1 MDVLPSQRQPPSSSK
16 SSGLSGGSPS
26 TAAAVAAAAAA
37 AAAATS
43 TGVNNRDQQVEKL
56 LKEVKQ
62 LKQKVDILDKENNA
76 LKKSIYDLSARY
88 AASISQGGLSYRP
101 GPFVIDSQEIDSSSV
116 STVNKKAQEMIS
128 KAVQE
133 AGGDIEP
140 FQSIYPHDSRDAKTF
155 ELRYDLKGH
164 TGAVYTVEFSPNG
177 ALLASGSFDKTVRIW
192 DTSAQKEI
200 FCLKAHSLNIS
211 DLAWTPDS
219 TILLSGAY
227 DETCKL
233 WDIENGGGK
242 LTGSYETEG
251 LVQCVGWDFVD
262 SNLFYYGTSR
272 KVLAMVD
279 VRSDGN
285 ASVIRNDSMI
295 NALYTSRDGIH
306 VITGDAQ
313 GMLKTWDMR
322 SRQCISSKLN
332 DESKMPITHISI
344 GRRST
349 DASRRAIND
358 YDEPRYMAVNSYD
371 NLLRVYD
378 RGIDPPK
385 SDLRLVHSLKGFK
398 NKNWPIKSSFYCG
411 SGYNSCIMS
420 KPSVNDS
427 YGDSD
432 LLPNSSDYLFENTVS
447 QEPKEEKSVLL
458 ATGSVD
464 PYAYLYNVGEDSAE
478 LMQQLEGHTDRVYAV
493 QFHPTEPILASCS
506 ADFTVKVW
514 GPSLKHRGKKKA
526 TL

>member
-1 MDVLPSQRQPPSSSK
+1 MDVLPNQRQPPSSSK
-16 SSGLSGGSPS
+16 SSLG
-26 TAAAVAAAAAA
+26 A
-37 AAAATS
+37 
-43 TGVNNRDQQVEKL
+43 GVNRDQQVEKL

-62 LKQKVDILDKENNA
+62 LKQKVDILDKENIA

-101 GPFVIDSQEIDSSSV
+101 GPFVIDNEV
-116 STVNKKAQEMIS
+116 TNTGKAQEMIT

-133 AGGDIEP
+133 AGGDMEP
-140 FQSIYPHDSRDAKTF
+140 FQPVYPHDSRDGKPF
-155 ELRYDLKGH
+155 QLRYELKGH

-192 DTSAQKEI
+192 DTASAQKETL
-200 FCLKAHSLNIS
+200 CLKAHTLNLS
-211 DLAWTPDS
+211 DLAWTSDS
-219 TILLSGAY
+219 SMLLSGAY
-227 DETCKL
+227 DETCKT
-233 WDIENGGGK
+233 WDVESGK
-242 LTGSYETEG
+242 LSSSYDTEG

-262 SNLFYYGTSR
+262 SNIFYYGTSR

-279 VRSDGN
+279 IRSEGN
-285 ASVIRNDSMI
+285 SSVIRNDAMI
-295 NALYTSRDGIH
+295 NTLYASRDGIH

-313 GMLKTWDMR
+313 GMLKVWDVR
-322 SRQCISSKLN
+322 SKQCISSRLN
-332 DESKMPITHISI
+332 DPSKMPITHISV

-349 DASRRAIND
+349 DASRRAIDD
-358 YDEPRYMAVNSYD
+358 YDEPRYMALNSYD

-378 RGIDPPK
+378 RGMDPPK
-385 SDLRLVHSLKGFK
+385 SELRLVHSLKGFK

-411 SGYNSCIMS
+411 SGYNSSILS
-420 KPSVNDS
+420 KPSNTNDI

-432 LLPNSSDYLFENTVS
+432 LTPNPGDYLFDA

-458 ATGSVD
+458 ATGSAD

-478 LMQQLEGHTDRVYAV
+478 LMQRLEGHTDRVYAV
-493 QFHPTEPILASCS
+493 NFHPTEPILASCS

-514 GPSLKHRGKKKA
+514 GPSLNRGKKK
-526 TL
+526 TIN

>member
-1 MDVLPSQRQPPSSSK
+1 MDVLPNQRQPPSSSK
-16 SSGLSGGSPS
+16 SSLG
-26 TAAAVAAAAAA
+26 A
-37 AAAATS
+37 
-43 TGVNNRDQQVEKL
+43 GVNRDQQVEKL

-62 LKQKVDILDKENNA
+62 LRQKVDILDKENMS

-101 GPFVIDSQEIDSSSV
+101 GPFVIDNEV
-116 STVNKKAQEMIS
+116 STTGKAQEMIT

-133 AGGDIEP
+133 AGGDMEP
-140 FQSIYPHDSRDAKTF
+140 FQPVYPHDSRDGKPF
-155 ELRYDLKGH
+155 QLRYELKGH

-192 DTSAQKEI
+192 DTASAQKETL
-200 FCLKAHSLNIS
+200 CLKAHTLNLS
-211 DLAWTPDS
+211 GLAWTPDS
-219 TILLSGAY
+219 SVLLSGAY
-227 DETCKL
+227 DETCKT
-233 WDIENGGGK
+233 WDVESGK
-242 LTGSYETEG
+242 LSSSYDAEG

-262 SNLFYYGTSR
+262 SNIFYYGTSR

-279 VRSDGN
+279 IRSEGN
-285 ASVIRNDSMI
+285 ASVIRNDAMI
-295 NALYTSRDGIH
+295 NTLYASRDGIH

-313 GMLKTWDMR
+313 GMLKVWDIR
-322 SRQCISSKLN
+322 SKQCISSKLN
-332 DESKMPITHISI
+332 DPSKMPITHISI

-349 DASRRAIND
+349 DASRRAIDD
-358 YDEPRYMAVNSYD
+358 YDEPRYMALNSYD

-378 RGIDPPK
+378 RGMDPPK
-385 SDLRLVHSLKGFK
+385 SELRLVHSLKGFK

-411 SGYNSCIMS
+411 SGYNSSILS
-420 KPSVNDS
+420 KPSVANDV

-432 LLPNSSDYLFENTVS
+432 LTPNPGDFLFDS

-458 ATGSVD
+458 ATGSAD

-478 LMQQLEGHTDRVYAV
+478 LMQRLEGHTDRVYAV
-493 QFHPTEPILASCS
+493 NFHPTEPILASCS

-514 GPSLKHRGKKKA
+514 GPSLNRGKKK
-526 TL
+526 TIN